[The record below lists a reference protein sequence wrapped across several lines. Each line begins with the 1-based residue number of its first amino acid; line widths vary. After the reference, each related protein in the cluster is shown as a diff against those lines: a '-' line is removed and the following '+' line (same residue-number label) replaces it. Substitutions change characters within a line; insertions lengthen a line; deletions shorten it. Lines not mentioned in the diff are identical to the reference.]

1 MTPGWS
7 RAALAFALGLP
18 LAAHAVDL
26 TRLDEGMT
34 GPRTEVLVLG
44 TVHLSEQPPFKPE
57 ALDPLL
63 DRLAA
68 FKPGYITIEDIG
80 GEQCDMAAR
89 HPTVYGEDYCGTKV
103 VEKAR
108 AATGLD
114 IPAAIAATDRLL
126 AAWPAAPTPAQRR
139 ELASRFLAADDR
151 ASAYVQWLRLPERE
165 RHAGDGLDEVLVE
178 VLRQTAQIRNEDYLV
193 AARLAARLGLE
204 RVYQVDDHTGD
215 NMRVSDLRTFGQQM
229 DAAWKAGRARLDEM
243 EKAQAGWAEAGDYL
257 SIYRAIN
264 QPSSLQVYAEVN
276 ANAALRA
283 VSAEHYPQMW
293 VNGWEIRNLRM
304 VANIL
309 QVVREKPGARVLSIV
324 GVSHKPWFD
333 AWLGQMQGVDVGDVE
348 QVLR

>member
-1 MTPGWS
+1 MTTGWT
-7 RAALAFALGLP
+7 RTALAFALGMP

-44 TVHLSEQPPFKPE
+44 TVHLSEQPPFQPE

-68 FKPGYITIEDIG
+68 FKPGYITIEDIS

-89 HPTVYGEDYCGTKV
+89 HPTVYGDDYCGTKV
-103 VEKAR
+103 VDKAR

-114 IPAAIAATDRLL
+114 IPAAIAAVDRLL
-126 AAWPAAPTPAQRR
+126 AAWPAVPTPAQRR
-139 ELASRFLAADDR
+139 ALASRFLAADDR
-151 ASAYVQWLRLPERE
+151 ASAYVQWLRLPEAE
-165 RHAGDGLDEVLVE
+165 RHAGDGLDEALVD

-215 NMRVSDLRTFGQQM
+215 NMRVDDLQTFGRQM
-229 DAAWKAGRARLDEM
+229 DAAWKAGRARLDQM
-243 EKAQAGWAEAGDYL
+243 EKSQAAWAQVGDYL
-257 SIYRAIN
+257 SIYRSIN
-264 QPSSLQVYAEVN
+264 QPQSLQVYAEVN

-304 VANIL
+304 VANLL
-309 QVVREKPGARVLSIV
+309 QVVREKPGARVLAIV

-333 AWLGQMQGVDVGDVE
+333 GWLGQMQGVDVGDVE
-348 QVLR
+348 QALR